1 MKATTIPTVVAALAL
16 AGVLLLLFER
26 LDADPAPQR
35 QESQSGEDPSLKIA
49 ALERRIKLL
58 EQEVVALRSYQ
69 PERKRK
75 KQEAD
80 PLAAPKPEPEAE
92 ADSKREERAEPDR
105 TARRIARQAVALDR
119 LAEEGKIAKLTSA
132 QLTDVEKSAD
142 AARKRMAE
150 IFAEIRNDPANEGLE
165 REQRL
170 ELMKTEFATVRQE
183 FENDLAKF
191 LPASDAQVIAE
202 ALLTNR
208 GRNSGRSGRGRRG
221 RGRDR

>member
-1 MKATTIPTVVAALAL
+1 MKAATIPTVVAGLAL
-16 AGVLLLLFER
+16 AGVLLLFFER
-26 LDADPAPQR
+26 LDSDPAPRR
-35 QESQSGEDPSLKIA
+35 QKSESSGDSTLKIA

-69 PERKRK
+69 PKPERKVK
-75 KQEAD
+75 ESEG
-80 PLAAPKPEPEAE
+80 LASPEPEPDA
-92 ADSKREERAEPDR
+92 KREERTEPDR
-105 TARRIARQAVALDR
+105 TARRVARQAVALDR
-119 LAEEGKIAKLTSA
+119 LAEAGKIAKLTSA
-132 QLTDVEKSAD
+132 QLTDVEKSFD
-142 AARKRMAE
+142 AARERMAE
-150 IFAEIRNDPANEGLE
+150 VFKKIRNDPANEGLE

-191 LPASDAQVIAE
+191 LPANDAQVIAE

-221 RGRDR
+221 RARDR

>member
-1 MKATTIPTVVAALAL
+1 MKAATIPTVVAGLAL
-16 AGVLLLLFER
+16 AGVLLLFFER
-26 LDADPAPQR
+26 LDSEPAPRR
-35 QESQSGEDPSLKIA
+35 QKSESSRDSSLKIA

-58 EQEVVALRSYQ
+58 EQEVVALRSNQ

-75 KQEAD
+75 KLQAD
-80 PLAAPKPEPEAE
+80 PLAAPKPEAEAE
-92 ADSKREERAEPDR
+92 PKREERVEPDR
-105 TARRIARQAVALDR
+105 TARRAARQAVALDR

-132 QLTDVEKSAD
+132 QLTDVEKSLD
-142 AARKRMAE
+142 AARERMAE
-150 IFAEIRNDPANEGLE
+150 VFKKIRNDPANEGLE
-165 REQRL
+165 RERRL

-191 LPASDAQVIAE
+191 LPANDAQVIAE